1 MKNPFRQQGA
11 STIGILITVLFFGSL
26 LTLLIKVG
34 PAYLDDYTIKG
45 ALEGLDGEDGLSQ
58 MTPADVRRLVTKRLS
73 VNNVDSFNAKDI
85 NIEKDGDLVIIS
97 LDYEVRTHVVSN
109 VDAVISFS
117 HFYELTGQ

>member
-11 STIGILITVLFFGSL
+11 STVGILIGVLFFASL
-26 LTLLIKVG
+26 LTLLIKLG

-58 MTPADVRRLVTKRLS
+58 MTPSDVRRLVTKRLS

-85 NIEKDGDLVIIS
+85 NIEKDGDLVIIT

>member
-45 ALEGLDGEDGLSQ
+45 ALD
-58 MTPADVRRLVTKRLS
+58 
-73 VNNVDSFNAKDI
+73 
-85 NIEKDGDLVIIS
+85 
-97 LDYEVRTHVVSN
+97 
-109 VDAVISFS
+109 
-117 HFYELTGQ
+117 

>member
-1 MKNPFRQQGA
+1 MKTPFRQQGA
-11 STIGILITVLFFGSL
+11 STIGILIAALFFGSL
-26 LTLLIKVG
+26 LTLLIKLG

-45 ALEGLDGEDGLSQ
+45 ALEGLDGEEGLSQ

-73 VNNVDSFNAKDI
+73 VNNVDSFDAKDI
-85 NIEKDGDLVIIS
+85 NIEKDDDLVIIS

-117 HFYELTGQ
+117 HLYELTGQ